1 MNGPGDDLEGKDV
14 LLRTDINLPVIDGEV
29 SADLR
34 FQTYLKTLRE
44 LRDKGART
52 FVLAHQGRAGDSDFL
67 SLQQHA
73 ELLGEHLGQDVG
85 LVEDFFGDGLA
96 RAVEDAEDGDVHLI
110 ENIRMMSEDTL
121 DRTPEEHSEAIYV
134 QKMAP
139 HLDVFINDA
148 FSAAHRVHA
157 STTGFMPLLDTRAGR
172 VMHEEVEHLRRA
184 RDEVEEPVL
193 VLGGE
198 KTTDILQML
207 ERMIERA
214 DHVLLGGIPG
224 ELALLTQ
231 GTDLGAKAD
240 WIRERGLDEGQD
252 ELGEF
257 VRTYDDK
264 ITLPQDVRTGSGTA
278 PVDAVPSG
286 AMTWDIGE
294 RTAQRFGSTI
304 RNAGS
309 VIAKGPMGA
318 FDEGHEAGT
327 RAVVGAIADCD
338 GYTVL
343 GGGHT
348 SSVVEWFGF
357 GVEEFSHVSI
367 AGGAFVRFMS
377 GERLGVL
384 DALERYE

>member
-1 MNGPGDDLEGKDV
+1 MNGLGDDLEGKDV
-14 LLRTDINLPVIDGEV
+14 LVRTDINLPIIEGEV

-34 FQTYLKTLRE
+34 FKTYLETLRE
-44 LRDKGART
+44 LRDTGART
-52 FVLAHQGRAGDSDFL
+52 FVLAHQGRAGDSDFI
-67 SLQQHA
+67 SLEQHA
-73 ELLGEHLGQDVG
+73 GLLSEHLGQDVE

-96 RAVEDAEDGDVHLI
+96 GAVEDAEDGDIHLI
-110 ENIRMMSEDTL
+110 ENVRMMSEDTL

-134 QKMAP
+134 KKMAP
-139 HLDVFINDA
+139 HFDVFINDA

-172 VMHEEVEHLRRA
+172 VMHEEVQHLKRA
-184 RDEVEEPVL
+184 RDEVTEPVL

-231 GTDLGAKAD
+231 GRELGAKAD

-257 VRTYDDK
+257 VRTYSDK
-264 ITLPQDVRTGSGTA
+264 IVLPVDVRTSNGTT
-278 PVDAVPSG
+278 PVDAVPAD
-286 AMTWDIGE
+286 AMTWDIGTE
-294 RTAQRFGSTI
+294 TVEQFGSII
-304 RNAGS
+304 REAGS

-318 FDEGHEAGT
+318 FDEGYGDGT
-327 RAVVGAIADCD
+327 HAVVQAMADCD

-348 SSVVEWFGF
+348 SSVVERSGF
-357 GVEEFSHVSI
+357 GVEQFSHVSI